1 MYLLIHWSGIFTSNL
16 SSHKF
21 LNVIQYCKFY
31 LVQKSKRMSLL
42 RYLFRNWVQ
51 GDNAALLEHQM
62 PLLHFCSHSY
72 FISGNFEAA
81 VTENLDFSP
90 FIDLAGNGWRC
101 VCGGGGE
108 RHLNLNDELSL
119 SCFVTWLELH
129 SNVGFSMNRLS
140 QFITLL
146 RIRIWK
152 IQTAILFPYT
162 MLFISPNPS
171 TYLEA
176 KTSFWLLD
184 YFDKEIW
191 ERENQN
197 KNNRIFHQD
206 I

>member
-1 MYLLIHWSGIFTSNL
+1 MALHRESGDVFRHLRTLWHFFKSQGTIQLQKRTILAWMYLLIHWSGIFTSNL

-90 FIDLAGNGWRC
+90 FIDLAGNGWWC
-101 VCGGGGE
+101 VCLWGAGGSG
-108 RHLNLNDELSL
+108 
-119 SCFVTWLELH
+119 
-129 SNVGFSMNRLS
+129 
-140 QFITLL
+140 I
-146 RIRIWK
+146 
-152 IQTAILFPYT
+152 
-162 MLFISPNPS
+162 
-171 TYLEA
+171 
-176 KTSFWLLD
+176 
-184 YFDKEIW
+184 
-191 ERENQN
+191 
-197 KNNRIFHQD
+197 
-206 I
+206 